1 MASDMVMRYC
11 GPTRLSKQLEL
22 LKGIFNGITADNIVS
37 RDEANELFNWCILNK
52 EFQGREPFR
61 TLIPAIEGAL
71 EDNEI
76 SDDELADILWII
88 DSFEHNDVISDI
100 QTSMIQTLHGLLH
113 GILADGHI
121 NNTEIFALERWIE
134 EHDFLKGTFPYDEI
148 DSVLTSILADGE
160 VSADERDLLTAIIS
174 EFIDCTC
181 SVNINQIE
189 MAELKKKYSVGGICA
204 VNPDM
209 TIKDKLFCFTGESTK
224 VNRKEF
230 AQFVEERGGRFHD
243 KVVKDTDYLVIG
255 SSGCQC
261 WIFASYGRKVEAA
274 QKLRRDGGKI
284 VLISEIDFWDCI
296 D

>member
-1 MASDMVMRYC
+1 MASDMVLSYC
-11 GPTRLSKQLEL
+11 GPMRLSKQLEV

-52 EFQGREPFR
+52 EFQGREPFS
-61 TLIPAIEGAL
+61 TLIPAIENAL
-71 EDNEI
+71 KDNEI

-121 NNTEIFALERWIE
+121 NNTEILALERWIE

-148 DSVLTSILADGE
+148 DSVITSILADRII
-160 VSADERDLLTAIIS
+160 SDDERDLLTALVS
-174 EFIDCTC
+174 EFIDTSC
-181 SVNINQIE
+181 SININRCE
-189 MAELKKKYSVGGICA
+189 MDEIKKKYSVGGICA

-209 TIKDKLFCFTGESTK
+209 SIRDKLFCFTGESTK
-224 VNRKEF
+224 VSRNEF
-230 AQFVEERGGRFHD
+230 EKFIEERGGRFQNNI
-243 KVVKDTDYLVIG
+243 VKDTDYLIIG
-255 SSGCQC
+255 SNGCQC

-274 QKLRRDGGKI
+274 QKLRKEGGKI
-284 VLISEIDFWDCI
+284 SLISEIDFWDLV
-296 D
+296 